1 MTSAPAFLHRY
12 NNEGEKFLDH
22 FVTGG
27 EIWINYS
34 NGDAN
39 KQSMVQCIVVRQN
52 NAKLKKYFVAQS

>member
-1 MTSAPAFLHRY
+1 MTSAPTFLQQY
-12 NNEGEKFLDH
+12 KNEGEKFVDN

-34 NGDAN
+34 NGEAK

-52 NAKLKKYFVAQS
+52 NGNLKTSFVA